1 MIKPWKTL
9 SKKTELDFS
18 KFLKVESHQ
27 VQIGNGEIIQ
37 DWPWIITPDFVNIIT
52 LTGSGEFICFRQ
64 SKYAVE
70 GTSLAPVGGYI
81 SPGEDPLEAARRELL
96 EETGYKAPDWTFLG
110 KYAVDGNRG
119 SGQAWLYLAQ
129 NAQKI
134 CEPDADDLEDQEIL
148 LLNRE
153 EINQALKKG
162 EFKVLPWVTALTLAL
177 LHLDEK

>member
-9 SKKTELDFS
+9 SKNTVLEFNN
-18 KFLKVESHQ
+18 FLKVESHQ
-27 VQIGNGEIIQ
+27 VQIGNGTIIQ

-52 LTGSGEFICFRQ
+52 LTSKGEFICFHQ
-64 SKYAVE
+64 TKYAVE

-81 SPGEDPLEAARRELL
+81 GQGEDPLEAARRELL
-96 EETGYKAPDWTFLG
+96 EETGYSAPDWTFLG

-134 CEPDADDLEDQEIL
+134 SEPNADDLEDQEIL
-148 LLNRE
+148 FLSRE
-153 EINQALKKG
+153 QINQALKKG
-162 EFKVLPWVTALTLAL
+162 EFKVLPWVTALSLAL
-177 LHLDEK
+177 LRLDEK